1 MAGVSWEINGTE
13 FGNCNCDYGCPCQFM
28 GRPSSVNGDCRY
40 AMFTQIDEGQYADV
54 RLDGRRFVWMGGWP
68 GAVHEGFGECI
79 PIVDSDADE
88 AQRDAVLQI
97 MSGETSEPGATVF
110 NVFAATFEK
119 VHEPVIAPIEFFV
132 DMENWTGKFNIPGYV
147 DAFASPI
154 TNPIT
159 GESHRARVV
168 LPEGF
173 EYREAEFVSSRA
185 HSNSAIP
192 LEWGEGHGHIAIL
205 HMTPSG
211 PVG

>member
-1 MAGVSWEINGTE
+1 MA
-13 FGNCNCDYGCPCQFM
+13 M
-28 GRPSSVNGDCRY
+28 R
-40 AMFTQIDEGQYADV
+40 IDEGYFGDTSLEGVKFAG
-54 RLDGRRFVWMGGWP
+54 LFAWP
-68 GAVHEGFGECI
+68 GAIHEGDGECI
-79 PIVDSDADE
+79 PVLDAD
-88 AQRDAVLQI
+88 ATDDQREAVLQI
-97 MSGETSEPGATVF
+97 MSGETSEPGATIF
-110 NVFAATFEK
+110 NVFAATYSK
-119 VHEPVIAPIEFFV
+119 VHEPVIAPIEFSV
-132 DMENWTGKFNIPGYV
+132 DMANWTGRFSIPGYV

-154 TNPIT
+154 TNPVT

-173 EYREAEFVSSRA
+173 EYREAEFVNSRA

>member
-1 MAGVSWEINGTE
+1 MSYPHWMIRGPEVSAC
-13 FGNCNCDYGCPCQFM
+13 NCNWGCPCQFNSL
-28 GRPSSVNGDCRY
+28 PTHGDCRA
-40 AMFTQIDEGQYADV
+40 AMVIRIEEGYFGDHDLSGV
-54 RLDGRRFVWMGGWP
+54 KFGGLFAWP
-68 GAVHEGFGECI
+68 GAIHEGNGECI
-79 PIVDSDADE
+79 PVVDSDADD

-97 MSGETSEPGATVF
+97 MSGETSEPGATIF
-110 NVFAATFEK
+110 NVFAATYAK
-119 VHEPVIAPIEFFV
+119 VHDPVFAPIDFHV
-132 DMENWTGKFNIPGYV
+132 DMENWIGKFTIPGYV

-159 GESHRARVV
+159 GESHRARVM

-185 HSNSAIP
+185 HSNSEIS
-192 LEWGEGHGHIAIL
+192 LDWNEGHGHIAIL

>member
-1 MAGVSWEINGTE
+1 MIRGPEVTAC
-13 FGNCNCDYGCPCQFM
+13 NCNWGCPCQFNSL
-28 GRPSSVNGDCRY
+28 PTHGDCRA
-40 AMFTQIDEGQYADV
+40 AMSMRIDEGYFGDT
-54 RLDGRRFVWMGGWP
+54 RLDGVKFAGLFAWP
-68 GAVHEGFGECI
+68 GAIHEGNGECI
-79 PIVDSDADE
+79 PIVDSEADD

-97 MSGETSEPGATVF
+97 LSGETSEPGATIF
-110 NVFAATFEK
+110 NVFAATYVK
-119 VHEPVIAPIEFFV
+119 VHDPVVAPIDFMV
-132 DMENWTGKFNIPGYV
+132 DMENWTGKFSIPGYV
-147 DAFASPI
+147 DALASPI
-154 TNPIT
+154 PNPVT
-159 GESHRARVV
+159 GKSHRARVM